1 MLLRAATI
9 ALLIGLD
16 VSPAAQ
22 AQDLKAAESFLRSIY
37 ATYTAK
43 GHPAD
48 LAGPKAET
56 LFEPSL
62 AALLRTDEKLADGE
76 VGALDSDPICACQDF
91 DIRSTTVTA
100 TADGPGKAKATAS
113 FKNFGNTHKVAF
125 DLVASGTGWRI
136 FDIHD
141 QDMPSLRKLLEDDI
155 ATMKAEKAK
164 EHH

>member
-1 MLLRAATI
+1 MLLRASSI
-9 ALLIGLD
+9 VLLAGLV

-48 LAGPKAET
+48 LSGPKAET
-56 LFEPSL
+56 ILEPSL
-62 AALLRTDEKLADGE
+62 AALLRTDQKLADGE
-76 VGALDSDPICACQDF
+76 VAALESDPICNCQDF
-91 DIRSTTVTA
+91 DIHGATVAA
-100 TADGPGKAKATAS
+100 TADGAGKAKATAS
-113 FKNFGNTHKVAF
+113 FKNFGKTYKVEF

-136 FDIHD
+136 FDIHE

-155 ATMKAEKAK
+155 SMMKEEKAK

>member
-1 MLLRAATI
+1 MLLRASSI
-9 ALLIGLD
+9 VLLTGLI

-43 GHPAD
+43 GHPVD
-48 LAGPKAET
+48 MAGPKAET
-56 LFEPSL
+56 IFEPSL

-91 DIRSTTVTA
+91 DIRGATVVA
-100 TADGPGKAKATAS
+100 TADGAGKAKATAS
-113 FKNFGNTHKVAF
+113 FKNFGNTHKVEF
-125 DLVASGTGWRI
+125 DLVAAGTGWRI
-136 FDIHD
+136 FDIHE

-155 ATMKAEKAK
+155 SMIKAEKAK
-164 EHH
+164 EGH